1 MIQFLQCQG
10 MSIFWRS
17 GALYVFLQRLLHCL
31 CTHQLHLSQKI
42 ASDFLQQVFHKLDK
56 EIEQSFYPLSNSF
69 SIALSLEQNVLRD
82 LLQQHYNNKNN
93 NINNTNNNSNNN
105 NINKN
110 SNNNNSNS
118 KIDKN
123 TISNK
128 NIIIINLNLL
138 P

>member
-1 MIQFLQCQG
+1 MPS

-31 CTHQLHLSQKI
+31 CTHQLRLSQQI

-56 EIEQSFYPLSNSF
+56 EIEQSFYPLSNRF
-69 SIALSLEQNVLRD
+69 SIAPTLEQNVLRD
-82 LLQQHYNNKNN
+82 LLQQQYNNKNN
-93 NINNTNNNSNNN
+93 NINNINNNSNNN

-110 SNNNNSNS
+110 SNNNSNS

-123 TISNK
+123 TIGNK
-128 NIIIINLNLL
+128 NITIINLNLL